1 MRGLIFLAPLGA
13 AVGLSLWLA
22 PNLFVPRGALQIV
35 AWWLIL
41 VASSAAAALAV
52 DRLARRLLPLT
63 AMLQMTMVFPD
74 RAPSRFR
81 VALRSS
87 NIPEL
92 RRRVAAAERGDTDLT
107 EAAGLII
114 SLANAINDYDRRL
127 RGHSERTR
135 AYADVLAAE
144 MGVPQ
149 EGRDRLRWAA
159 LLHDVGKIELPLEIL
174 NKPGPL
180 DPDEKELVKQHPLL
194 GMRVA
199 APLVPWL
206 GEWAQTIEHHH
217 EWWDGSGYPRGLRGE
232 QISLGARIVA
242 VADAFDVMTTGRP
255 YQAAKGPE
263 EARREIARMAG
274 KQFDPAVARAL
285 MNVSLGRLRWS
296 MGPVA
301 WLGQI
306 PFFLDRLGRD
316 FVTVTSAAAMATVS
330 LLGGLASLPFS
341 PAAAGAMSPQ
351 ATAEPT
357 GFPTPS
363 AAVDSDGTAVVAMA
377 DPASAADAYHDSAS
391 TSEGVPVALD
401 VIQNDTPDDL
411 VVEAVVSPPSSG
423 RADLLGPSVI
433 LYSPAPGF
441 SGADRFEYRACTPDG
456 SCDIAVVTVRVEG
469 SNRAPVAADD
479 TARTG
484 AETPVVID
492 ILRNDTDPDG
502 DTLRVASIDQPSNGR
517 VVSDRATATYRPAPG
532 FSGDDTFT
540 YRVCD
545 EGGLCADAAVTVSVV
560 PAG

>member
-1 MRGLIFLAPLGA
+1 MGA

-22 PNLFVPRGALQIV
+22 PRLFVPRNPLEIV
-35 AWWLIL
+35 SWWLVL
-41 VASSAAAALAV
+41 VSASAAAALAV

-87 NIPEL
+87 NVAEL
-92 RRRVAAAERGDTDLT
+92 RRRVAAASRGDADLT

-144 MGVPQ
+144 LGVPE

-159 LLHDVGKIELPLEIL
+159 LLHDVGKIELPLEVL

-180 DPDEKELVKQHPLL
+180 DPEERELVKRHPLL

-206 GEWAQTIEHHH
+206 GEWAETIEHHH

-232 QISLGARIVA
+232 QIALGARIVA

-255 YQAAKGPE
+255 YQAAKSPE
-263 EARREIARMAG
+263 EARREVARMAG

-316 FVTVTSAAAMATVS
+316 FVTVTTAAVTAVS
-330 LLGGLASLPFS
+330 MLGGLVSLQIP
-341 PAAAGAMSPQ
+341 PAAAQPL
-351 ATAEPT
+351 TAEASVVPSDEASAS
-357 GFPTPS
+357 PS
-363 AAVDSDGTAVVAMA
+363 AAPEPGLPDEGSLVAT
-377 DPASAADAYHDSAS
+377 DPLAAAYDDSAS
-391 TSEGVPVALD
+391 TSEATPVTVDVTRNDAPEGMIVDAL
-401 VIQNDTPDDL
+401 
-411 VVEAVVSPPSSG
+411 VSPPASG
-423 RADLLGPSVI
+423 RAEVVSESEI
-433 LYSPAPGF
+433 RYSPAPGF
-441 SGADRFEYRACTPDG
+441 SGADRFEYRACVDSTT
-456 SCDIAVVTVRVEG
+456 CDTAVVTIRVAGRNHEPT
-469 SNRAPVAADD
+469 AIDD
-479 TARTG
+479 FARTESEQ
-484 AETPVVID
+484 AVKID
-492 ILRNDTDPDG
+492 VLDNDSDPDG
-502 DTLRVASIDQPSNGR
+502 DRLRVSDISQPAHGR
-517 VVSDRATATYRPAPG
+517 VVSDRSSITYRPAPG
-532 FSGDDTFT
+532 FTGEDTFT

-545 EGGLCADAAVTVSVV
+545 SGGACAEATVVVAVR
-560 PAG
+560 P